1 MSKSVV
7 IVSHLKPE
15 ARLAQ
20 AVSQFEAELS
30 DEHKASFRV
39 SRSKAIGSPPG
50 IQDVMQLTAEID
62 HAAEKRRRCLGPRLT
77 NILQATQQF
86 AALGDVL
93 VGGSQNILVCGVWT
107 TVRLSLQIIAGF
119 TSYLE
124 RLSNVFM
131 IAGRL
136 APRHEK
142 MALLYPRSSE
152 LQTSLCEYFIV
163 IVRLCREIS
172 TFARKSAFGKLAASL
187 SDPNLK
193 SYQSDLESWGQM
205 IKDEVT
211 YLMAKRLEDEGDLN
225 SRFRIMSTKLHK
237 SSAYQQ
243 LVQIKQRVLDF
254 CSQYDHTV
262 AWKQIRKTGNTSL
275 FRESHV
281 YRNWKASPLAST
293 VYWQARLW
301 EVRSD
306 GEHMIG
312 SLARQLL
319 QSMTD
324 FTAATEFLNQNMTD
338 PIPERLIKLLCGS
351 VDFHKT
357 DCYLVV
363 DGLDELD
370 DDQRHVVM
378 NFLQQLQS
386 GKVTFLLCLS
396 LREYPKK
403 AISDLENRIE
413 SGKLTIGNPTLIL
426 EIQDALLKGSEGM
439 FLWVALQIE
448 SICSMESD
456 EEIRHALTDLPK
468 DLSQTFARAFKSKS
482 ESTHQRDI
490 FAMLVVAKRPLVVQE
505 LREALSVVPGDL
517 DWKPDRLLNNIWSTL
532 ISCGSL
538 IMVDEEQL
546 TVHLVHSSVR
556 RFLLE
561 EFEEFK
567 EPIKPLVNLDNAHRM
582 VTEII
587 ITYLN
592 YSVFE
597 RQVVAETAHQGH
609 DHDQIFYFYDYATSY
624 LPAHVVKAQDLG
636 EEMQSLFARL
646 LGPGSALKREMTNED
661 NDILLDWAAM
671 KGYLPLVAALSR
683 PGQDNSAVGMK
694 ALRQAIEVG
703 ESSMVQWLLDSKDGF
718 IPSSLPSMPHF
729 WKPIHLAVR
738 CGSLSTIQSLLASGK
753 FNVNERDSST
763 GGRTPL
769 HEAAV
774 KGLNETA
781 ALLRHSAAEHLR
793 DDAGHTALHLAAM
806 HGHQDIV
813 KYMITYQSSDPN
825 KTDKQGLTS
834 LHLAAV
840 HGNTEVVR
848 VLLDHPSTDASILDH
863 RGRSA
868 GDLALENTSLSFV
881 AQLDSRLVATVNAAV
896 RFRR

>member
-1 MSKSVV
+1 MQQK
-7 IVSHLKPE
+7 LN
-15 ARLAQ
+15 
-20 AVSQFEAELS
+20 F
-30 DEHKASFRV
+30 
-39 SRSKAIGSPPG
+39 
-50 IQDVMQLTAEID
+50 IQ
-62 HAAEKRRRCLGPRLT
+62 
-77 NILQATQQF
+77 
-86 AALGDVL
+86 
-93 VGGSQNILVCGVWT
+93 
-107 TVRLSLQIIAGF
+107 
-119 TSYLE
+119 
-124 RLSNVFM
+124 
-131 IAGRL
+131 
-136 APRHEK
+136 
-142 MALLYPRSSE
+142 
-152 LQTSLCEYFIV
+152 
-163 IVRLCREIS
+163 
-172 TFARKSAFGKLAASL
+172 
-187 SDPNLK
+187 
-193 SYQSDLESWGQM
+193 
-205 IKDEVT
+205 
-211 YLMAKRLEDEGDLN
+211 
-225 SRFRIMSTKLHK
+225 
-237 SSAYQQ
+237 
-243 LVQIKQRVLDF
+243 
-254 CSQYDHTV
+254 
-262 AWKQIRKTGNTSL
+262 
-275 FRESHV
+275 
-281 YRNWKASPLAST
+281 
-293 VYWQARLW
+293 
-301 EVRSD
+301 
-306 GEHMIG
+306 
-312 SLARQLL
+312 
-319 QSMTD
+319 
-324 FTAATEFLNQNMTD
+324 
-338 PIPERLIKLLCGS
+338 
-351 VDFHKT
+351 
-357 DCYLVV
+357 
-363 DGLDELD
+363 
-370 DDQRHVVM
+370 
-378 NFLQQLQS
+378 
-386 GKVTFLLCLS
+386 
-396 LREYPKK
+396 
-403 AISDLENRIE
+403 SDLENRIE

-597 RQVVAETAHQGH
+597 RQVSKQVNPHIRTGSLPSEVIRSTMNSSACVQTLAIRLLRVVAETAHQGH